1 MSRCFLWLAASF
13 AFAISHRFVSR
24 PKGRECESAGGGEVH
39 DAGFGHDSISGSWL
53 YLNVLSQRA
62 LDPANASGEKY
73 VAGFLATVRKGSTI
87 VIVET

>member
-1 MSRCFLWLAASF
+1 MS
-13 AFAISHRFVSR
+13 RFVSR

-73 VAGFLATVRKGSTI
+73 VAGLLATVRKGSTI